1 VKIRTQI
8 LLLCGCL
15 LLALGGS
22 WCEQHG
28 WREPHGSI
36 SARAQ
41 PRKYIVDEN
50 GRRIYG
56 KVILVI
62 FQKVNFVIF
71 QDDDGIEYV
80 VAQDRVKESRP

>member
-28 WREPHGSI
+28 WREPHGST

-56 KVILVI
+56 KVIERGRARVF
-62 FQKVNFVIF
+62 FQG
-71 QDDDGIEYV
+71 DDGIDYV
-80 VAQDRVKESRP
+80 VPVDRMKESGE